1 MGVVLPPPYT
11 TLVSFTVCWSTHR
24 ASWSERSASSRICW
38 VAPRTTMVHA
48 SPSATPEKRSSYVR
62 KEEKNTVTSILP
74 HLPRSPPT
82 SSLLE
87 HPPFPPNLILMLSHP
102 PTNLKTHSLPNPSSH
117 LLTLSSPIMTSSM
130 SLQCPSFTL
139 SGLPNVDTISPPR
152 SETLQSCYSV
162 CHLSVEDG
170 GTHAHY

>member
-1 MGVVLPPPYT
+1 MERTFGFIQNLLGCSSHHNGTCLPQCHTRETKQLCEKGRKEHCHIHP
-11 TLVSFTVCWSTHR
+11 F
-24 ASWSERSASSRICW
+24 
-38 VAPRTTMVHA
+38 
-48 SPSATPEKRSSYVR
+48 SPSQ
-62 KEEKNTVTSILP
+62 I
-74 HLPRSPPT
+74 PPT

-170 GTHAHY
+170 STHAHY